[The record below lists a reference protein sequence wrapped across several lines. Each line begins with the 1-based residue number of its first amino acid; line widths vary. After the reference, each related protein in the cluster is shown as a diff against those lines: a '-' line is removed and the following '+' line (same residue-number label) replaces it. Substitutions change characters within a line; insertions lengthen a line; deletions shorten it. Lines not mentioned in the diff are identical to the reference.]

1 MPANLTPEYEK
12 AERGYREASTDEER
26 LEALRLMLR
35 TIPKHKGTDRMQ
47 ADIKRRI
54 SQLRK
59 AAAKKPP
66 KRGPDVFHVP
76 KSGAGQAVLIGP
88 PNSGKSSI
96 VAATSKAPVKV
107 AEYPFATAIPVP
119 GMAEYEDVQLQLV
132 DTPPV
137 TDEHVPPGLMGTIR
151 LADIVAIVVD
161 CAEDPLGQ
169 AESTLA
175 LLSGRQVTLRSVPLG
190 RLADGDP
197 AAKCGL
203 IIANKADA
211 SSPGDIEALAALY
224 AGKLDVLALSATTG
238 QGLGELL
245 DHLWQLLAM
254 VRVYSKERGKPADM
268 NRPFTL
274 PIGSTIEDLAREIH
288 RELPD
293 KMKYARIWGQG
304 RFDGQQVH
312 RSEVLEDKDIVEIHE

>member
-1 MPANLTPEYEK
+1 MPANVTPEYEK
-12 AERGYREASTDEER
+12 AEQRYREAGTDEER
-26 LEALRLMLR
+26 LEALRLMLS
-35 TIPKHKGTDRMQ
+35 TIPKHKGTEKMQ

-59 AAAKKPP
+59 AAGRKAA

-76 KSGAGQAVLIGP
+76 RSGAGQIVLIGP

-96 VAATSKAPVKV
+96 VAATSNAPVKV
-107 AEYPFATAIPVP
+107 TEYPFATPLPVP

-137 TDEHVPPGLMGTIR
+137 SNGHVPPGLTGTIR

-161 CAEDPLGQ
+161 CTADPLDQ
-169 AESTLA
+169 AESTLT
-175 LLSGRQVTLRSVPLG
+175 LLSGKGMTLRSIPLTD
-190 RLADGDP
+190 LAEGGP
-197 AAKCGL
+197 GLKCGL

-211 SSPGDIEALAALY
+211 CAAEDIEALTELY
-224 AGKLDVLALSATTG
+224 TGRLDVLPLSTTTG
-238 QGLGELL
+238 RGLAELL
-245 DHLWQLLAM
+245 SRLWQLLAM
-254 VRVYSKERGKPADM
+254 VRVYSKEPGGQADKD
-268 NRPFTL
+268 RPFTL
-274 PIGSTIEDLAREIH
+274 RIGSTIEDLAREIH

-293 KMKYARIWGQG
+293 KMKYARIWGEG

-312 RSEVLEDKDIVEIHE
+312 RSEVLKDRDIVEIHE